1 MKLYNCIIDDGHDVY
16 RAFCAAK
23 NRKQLLED
31 YGGNGEFEKIKDV
44 TKEYLSEGS
53 LEQLEADLLRT
64 GWGEGERRLIY
75 ALVEEHL
82 NKR

>member
-44 TKEYLSEGS
+44 TNEYLSEGS